1 MRIYF
6 LIFFIPF
13 ILNAQS
19 IKKNILNASSL
30 SFRNNIYIFGLESDK
45 NGLNFKLYKSDL
57 NLSKL
62 DSVKCLLE
70 KENPEVYLDITAD
83 TLHGYLNFYLQKAN
97 NKNLATLIRYNDSLR
112 LITKTGPF
120 ESNKINSLTTFE
132 NEIYIFK
139 NSTYTIRTAEDSL
152 GRQFYLNKYTVA
164 DEKKVFE
171 YKQAWQLPLEK
182 RNINTTHVFYANDE
196 FVFVYVNIIS
206 GEKKGQWV
214 LKIDAKKGQV
224 LKGVKLNNK
233 GDLRWYIYNSFH
245 YDAKQKQL
253 LIAGNIYSDDQI
265 DMENEKFTFKN
276 LDKQNTYF
284 FTLMD
289 SLGEN
294 IQRFEKTLPFIYAI
308 NKIPSKEINY
318 YHVKIKKLDKTS
330 SNEYV
335 AYCNMYKSINGQL
348 QFIYETGF
356 FYTSNISEEAIEMN
370 TDKIHLP
377 LNTLKGLT
385 SADPK
390 DLNGKIELS
399 NLNEFDKFL
408 YKCPVSDIEN
418 NFDKDD
424 LKNPKW
430 ILSSSDFNTG
440 KKTFYDIR
448 IGLKGAE
455 KKTLLESSKYNHPMI
470 YKATED
476 KIILFN
482 GDKESGTVNLQIK
495 TW

>member
-1 MRIYF
+1 MRIYI
-6 LIFFIPF
+6 LIFFMPF

-45 NGLNFKLYKSDL
+45 TGLSFKLYKTDL
-57 NLSKL
+57 MLSKV
-62 DSVKCLLE
+62 DSVKCPLDKE
-70 KENPEVYLDITAD
+70 KPEVYLDITAD
-83 TLHGYLNFYLQKAN
+83 TLHGFLNFYLQKVN

-112 LITKTGPF
+112 FITKTGPF

-132 NEIYIFK
+132 NEIYTYK
-139 NSTYTIRTAEDSL
+139 DATYTIRTSEDSL
-152 GRQFYLNKYTVA
+152 GRQFYLNKYTVV

-182 RNINTTHVFYANDE
+182 RNINTTHVFFANDE

-214 LKIDAKKGQV
+214 LKIDAKKGLV
-224 LKGVKLNNK
+224 LKGIKLNNK
-233 GDLRWYIYNSFH
+233 GDLRWHIYNSFH
-245 YDAKQKQL
+245 YDIKQKLL
-253 LIAGNIYSDDQI
+253 LIAGNIYSDEQI
-265 DMENEKFTFKN
+265 NIENAKFTFKS

-284 FTLMD
+284 FTLID

-294 IQRFEKTLPFIYAI
+294 IQRFEKTLPFVYAA
-308 NKIPSKEINY
+308 NKTPNKEVNY

-330 SNEYV
+330 SNGHV
-335 AYCNMYKSINGQL
+335 AYGNIYKSVNSQL
-348 QFIYETGF
+348 LFMYETGF
-356 FYTSNISEEAIEMN
+356 FYTSIISEEGLELNI
-370 TDKIHLP
+370 DKIHLP
-377 LNTLKGLT
+377 LNNLKGLI

-399 NLNEFDKFL
+399 NLTEFDKFL
-408 YKCPVSDIEN
+408 YKGPVSDIEIQ
-418 NFDKDD
+418 FGKDH

-430 ILSSSDFNTG
+430 ILSSTDLISG
-440 KKTFYDIR
+440 KKIFYDIR
-448 IGLKGAE
+448 IGLKGVE
-455 KKTLLESSKYNHPMI
+455 KKTILESSKYNHPMI

-476 KIILFN
+476 KIVLFT
-482 GDKESGTVNLQIK
+482 GDKESGTINLQIK